1 MGNKIFI
8 SYKYA
13 DSSVQKLSST
23 SYWEQTTPRH
33 YVDIIQQKLL
43 PKYGHINKG
52 ENDGESLA
60 TFKESTIYSK
70 LADKIFDSS
79 ITIVLISPNMKVS
92 YPFEKDQW
100 IPWEISY
107 SLRTKNRKGN
117 YSNPNAVLAVIL
129 PDIYSNYNYA
139 NGYNFG
145 FEIIRLNKNNAKPL
159 LLNYGSNSDYIVT
172 CTWNQFLSQFDN
184 WIDKALTNR
193 SNADKYNLRVNF

>member
-13 DSSVQKLSST
+13 DSSIQSLNST
-23 SYWEQTTPRH
+23 PRWENTTPRH
-33 YVDIIQQKLL
+33 YVDIIQQKLF

-79 ITIVLISPNMKVS
+79 VTIVLISPNMKVS

-100 IPWEISY
+100 IPWEVSY
-107 SLRTKNRKGN
+107 SLRTKNRSGN
-117 YSNPNAVLAVIL
+117 YSNPNAVLAVVL
-129 PDIYSNYNYA
+129 PDMYGSYNYA
-139 NGYNFG
+139 NGCNFG

-159 LLNYGSNSDYIVT
+159 LLNYGLSSDYIVT
-172 CTWNQFLSQFDN
+172 CTWVQFLSQFDT

-193 SNADKYNLRVNF
+193 KNVEKYNLRVNF

>member
-1 MGNKIFI
+1 MGNKVFI

-13 DSSVQKLSST
+13 DSSVQRLITTSS
-23 SYWEQTTPRH
+23 WEQTTPRN
-33 YVDIIQQKLL
+33 YVDIIQQKVF

-60 TFKESTIYSK
+60 NFKESTIYSK

-107 SLRTKNRKGN
+107 SLRTKNRQEN
-117 YSNPNAVLAVIL
+117 RSNPNAILAVVL
-129 PDIYSNYNYA
+129 PDSFGNYDYA
-139 NGYNFG
+139 NYYSFG
-145 FEIIRLNKNNAKPL
+145 FEILKLNKSNLKPAYS
-159 LLNYGSNSDYIVT
+159 YGVYDNDYIVS
-172 CTWNQFLSQFDN
+172 CTWTQFLSQFDS
-184 WIDKALTNR
+184 WIEKALRNR
-193 SNADKYNLRVNF
+193 SNVEKYNLRVNF

>member
-13 DSSVQKLSST
+13 DSSVQKLNT
-23 SYWEQTTPRH
+23 TYTWELTTPRH

-43 PKYGHINKG
+43 PRYGHINKG

-60 TFKESTIYSK
+60 TFKEATIQSK

-79 ITIVLISPNMKVS
+79 ITIVLISPNMKPL

-107 SLRTKNRKGN
+107 SLRTKSRKGT
-117 YSNPNAVLAVIL
+117 YSNPNAILEVIL
-129 PDIYSNYNYA
+129 PDITGSYNYV
-139 NGYNFG
+139 NNYNFG
-145 FEIIRLNKNNAKPL
+145 FEIIKLNKNNVKPL
-159 LLNYGSNSDYIVT
+159 LVSYLHPNYVVT
-172 CTWNQFLSQFDN
+172 CTWAQFLSQFDT
-184 WIDKALTNR
+184 WLEKAVENR
-193 SNADKYNLRVNF
+193 KNVDRYNLRVNF

>member
-13 DSSVQKLSST
+13 DSSVQRLSST
-23 SYWEQTTPRH
+23 PYWDQTTPRH
-33 YVDIIQQKLL
+33 YVDIIQQKVL

-79 ITIVLISPNMKVS
+79 ITIVLISPNMKTF
-92 YPFEKDQW
+92 YPAEKDQW

-107 SLRTKNRKGN
+107 SLRTKNRKGS
-117 YSNPNAVLAVIL
+117 YSNPNAILVVVL
-129 PDIYSNYNYA
+129 PDYLGNYNYV
-139 NGYNFG
+139 NNYGFG
-145 FEIIRLNKNNAKPL
+145 FEIIKLNKNNLKPTYS
-159 LLNYGSNSDYIVT
+159 YGIYEQDYIVT
-172 CTWNQFLSQFDN
+172 CTWAQFLSQFDN
-184 WIDKALTNR
+184 WIEKALKKQ
-193 SNADKYNLRVNF
+193 SHVEKYNLRVNF

>member
-13 DSSVQKLSST
+13 DSSVQTLNST
-23 SYWEQTTPRH
+23 PSWERTTPRH

-79 ITIVLISPNMKVS
+79 ITIVLISPNMKTF
-92 YPFEKDQW
+92 YPAEKDQW

-107 SLRTKNRKGN
+107 SLRTKSRNGN
-117 YSNPNAVLAVIL
+117 YSNPNAILAVIL
-129 PDIYSNYNYA
+129 PDTFGSYNYTD
-139 NGYNFG
+139 NYNFG
-145 FEIIRLNKNNAKPL
+145 FEIVKLNKNNLKSAYS
-159 LLNYGSNSDYIVT
+159 YGIYDNDYIVT
-172 CTWNQFLSQFDN
+172 CTWIQFLSQFDN
-184 WIDKALTNR
+184 WIEKALKNR
-193 SNADKYNLRVNF
+193 SNVEKYNLRINV